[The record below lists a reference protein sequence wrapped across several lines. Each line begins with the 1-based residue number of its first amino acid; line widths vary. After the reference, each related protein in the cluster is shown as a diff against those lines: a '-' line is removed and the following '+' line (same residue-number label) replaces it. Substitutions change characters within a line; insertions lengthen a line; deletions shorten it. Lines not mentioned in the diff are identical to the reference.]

1 MGVVGEVHFRFS
13 LLRICSGDICD
24 QSRKLSKI
32 EPNCERF
39 LPSQI
44 LLGATLPK
52 LEIWGR
58 AQLEAARRP
67 KSDWKYNLWG

>member
-1 MGVVGEVHFRFS
+1 MTDG
-13 LLRICSGDICD
+13 
-24 QSRKLSKI
+24 
-32 EPNCERF
+32 
-39 LPSQI
+39 
-44 LLGATLPK
+44 LGKGKKRMTK

>member
-1 MGVVGEVHFRFS
+1 M
-13 LLRICSGDICD
+13 
-24 QSRKLSKI
+24 
-32 EPNCERF
+32 N
-39 LPSQI
+39 
-44 LLGATLPK
+44 